1 MKAEDAKIIDEI
13 LDQEVRPK
21 LLEHQGNI
29 ELVDIRNDIAY
40 VKMTGHCSGCPS
52 AVYTLESIVKEELLK
67 KTDIVKD
74 VKLHQEVSEDLINFA
89 KQILNKEVQV

>member
-67 KTDIVKD
+67 KTDVVKD

>member
-29 ELVDIRNDIAY
+29 ELVDIHNDIAY